1 MKIKMK
7 IFIVEDDINVI
18 KILKIIIENKELGE
32 VVGHSL
38 NGVDGLKQISL
49 LKPDIVIVDLLMPGK
64 DGISLVSEV
73 KKILSNIQFIMLS
86 QVTNKEMVTKAY
98 ESGIEFYINKPV
110 NAIEVERVLKNL
122 IQSIE
127 MNRTLNK
134 IQSMFN
140 SKEVLSEPKVMPQEK
155 EHIRK
160 LKLLM
165 QRVGIMGEI
174 GSDDIIRIIDF
185 LISNNKS
192 MSDYTMKELCSMFS
206 DNPKSMEQRIR
217 RTANVGMINLAN
229 LGLEDYMNEIFI
241 EYSNGLYNFQQV
253 KKEMDYIRGKS
264 KIRGKISIKK
274 FMNGLVFYCEK

>member
-1 MKIKMK
+1 MK
-7 IFIVEDDINVI
+7 IFIVEDDINVVR
-18 KILKIIIENKELGE
+18 ILKIIIENKELGE
-32 VVGHSL
+32 VVGSSL
-38 NGVDGLKQISL
+38 NGIDGLKQISI

-64 DGISLVSEV
+64 DGITLVSEA
-73 KKILSNIQFIMLS
+73 KKILPNIQFIMLS

-127 MNRTLNK
+127 MNRTLSK

-140 SKEVLSEPKVMPQEK
+140 SNDTVVESNPMPKEK
-155 EHIRK
+155 EHIGK

-165 QRVGIMGEI
+165 QRIGIMGEI
-174 GSDDIIRIIDF
+174 GSDDIISIVDF

-192 MSDYTMKELCSMFS
+192 MSDYTMKELCAMFS

-229 LGLEDYMNEIFI
+229 LGLEDYMNEIFV
-241 EYSNGLYNFQQV
+241 EYSNGLYNFQQI

>member
-1 MKIKMK
+1 MK
-7 IFIVEDDINVI
+7 IFIVEDDINVVR
-18 KILKIIIENKELGE
+18 ILKIIIENKQLGE
-32 VVGHSL
+32 VVGNSL

-64 DGISLVSEV
+64 DGITLVSEV
-73 KKILSNIQFIMLS
+73 KKMLPNIQFIMLS
-86 QVTNKEMVTKAY
+86 QVTNKEMITKAY

-127 MNRTLNK
+127 MNRTLIK

-140 SKEVLSEPKVMPQEK
+140 NNEAVVESSVIPKEK
-155 EHIRK
+155 EHIDK

-165 QRVGIMGEI
+165 QRIGIMGEI
-174 GSDDIIRIIDF
+174 GSDDIISIVDF

-192 MSDYTMKELCSMFS
+192 MSDYTMKELCAMFS

-264 KIRGKISIKK
+264 SIRGKISIKK

>member
-1 MKIKMK
+1 MK

>member
-1 MKIKMK
+1 MK
-7 IFIVEDDINVI
+7 IFIVEDDINVVR
-18 KILKIIIENKELGE
+18 ILKIIIENKELGE
-32 VVGHSL
+32 VVGSSL
-38 NGVDGLKQISL
+38 NGIDGLKQISI

-64 DGISLVSEV
+64 DGITLVSEA
-73 KKILSNIQFIMLS
+73 KKILPNIQFIMLS

-110 NAIEVERVLKNL
+110 NAIEVERVLRNL

-127 MNRTLNK
+127 MNRTLSK

-140 SKEVLSEPKVMPQEK
+140 SNDTVVETNPMPKEK
-155 EHIRK
+155 EHIGK

-174 GSDDIIRIIDF
+174 GSDDIINIVDF

-206 DNPKSMEQRIR
+206 DNPKSVEQRIR

-229 LGLEDYMNEIFI
+229 LGLEDYMNEIFV
-241 EYSNGLYNFQQV
+241 EYSNGLYNFQQI

>member
-1 MKIKMK
+1 MK
-7 IFIVEDDINVI
+7 IFIVEDDINVVR
-18 KILKIIIENKELGE
+18 ILKIIIENKELGE
-32 VVGHSL
+32 VVGSSL
-38 NGVDGLKQISL
+38 NGIDGLKQISI

-64 DGISLVSEV
+64 DGITLVSEA
-73 KKILSNIQFIMLS
+73 KKILPNIQFIMLS

-110 NAIEVERVLKNL
+110 NAIEVERVLRNL

-127 MNRTLNK
+127 MNRTLSK

-140 SKEVLSEPKVMPQEK
+140 SNDTVVESNPMPKEK
-155 EHIRK
+155 EHIGK

-174 GSDDIIRIIDF
+174 GSDDIINIVDF

-206 DNPKSMEQRIR
+206 DNPKSVEQRIR

-229 LGLEDYMNEIFI
+229 LGLEDYMNEIFV
-241 EYSNGLYNFQQV
+241 EYSNGLYNFQQI